1 MLVLPLR
8 CILKQIRCMKKINS
22 ACIIDDDQI
31 FVYGTKRI
39 MKDSSFCDTI
49 YVFENGLDAITAL
62 KKMTVAGIELPRLIF
77 LDLNMPIMDGWEFLE
92 DFQKIPSKIRE
103 KVTIYIISS
112 SIDPRDLERV
122 KEYGVV
128 SDYILKPVTPKDL
141 KNLIEEIE

>member
-1 MLVLPLR
+1 
-8 CILKQIRCMKKINS
+8 MKKINS

>member
-1 MLVLPLR
+1 
-8 CILKQIRCMKKINS
+8 MKKINS

-141 KNLIEEIE
+141 KNLIEETE